1 MQVEAYT
8 EVQKLIESMFNESRR
23 GKDDDTMMKAR
34 LVEAHTFET
43 NELQCKI
50 RSLEDDITS
59 MVAQLKKQ
67 DKAHKVLKEECED
80 RIAVF
85 VQREDALKI
94 EMLDREKQL
103 QH

>member
-1 MQVEAYT
+1 M
-8 EVQKLIESMFNESRR
+8 K
-23 GKDDDTMMKAR
+23 GKDDDTKIKAR

-43 NELQCKI
+43 NELHCKI

-59 MVAQLKKQ
+59 MVSQLKKEV
-67 DKAHKVLKEECED
+67 KAHKVLKEECED

-85 VQREDALKI
+85 VQREDSLKI